1 MSDPR
6 LSPYGDTTAAT
17 RRRTIWVVVATGV
30 VAAAC
35 LAWSLRIPAGDPWFY
50 PATFMLAAVYI
61 IGSSAALRMTGERL
75 PWAVTP
81 RGLRD
86 AVLGGLGLAALFVA
100 GGFMVRFLPPLAGP
114 VHELLDHA
122 RVGGLAMVAL
132 TTAVNGVAEEAYYR
146 GALWRVLPR
155 GRRILVTTVAYT
167 LVTSLA
173 GIPLLALAAAAL
185 GALVGWLRER
195 TRSLLPCVVAHLI
208 WSLTML
214 FVLPSVV

>member
-1 MSDPR
+1 M
-6 LSPYGDTTAAT
+6 
-17 RRRTIWVVVATGV
+17 WVVLATGF

-35 LAWSLRIPAGDPWFY
+35 LAWSLRIPAGDQWFY
-50 PATFMLAAVYI
+50 PATFILAAVYI
-61 IGSSAALRMTGERL
+61 IGSSTAVRMTGERL
-75 PWAVTP
+75 PSAVTP
-81 RGLRD
+81 RGLCY
-86 AVLGGLGLAALFVA
+86 AV
-100 GGFMVRFLPPLAGP
+100 
-114 VHELLDHA
+114 LDHA
-122 RVGGLAMVAL
+122 RVGSLVVTAL
-132 TTAVNGVAEEAYYR
+132 TTTVNGVAEETYYR

-155 GRRILVTTVAYT
+155 GRRILVTTVACT
-167 LVTSLA
+167 PVTSLA